1 MKILVSGATGTVG
14 GELLRQLLVDDVTIR
29 AISRRPA
36 EAVLPEGVEVVFGDA
51 DQPDSISA
59 AAKDVDAAFVMAAGQ
74 DCGALRALADAGVQ
88 RLVYLSAL
96 TVQTRPGFLI
106 GASHEVAEQ
115 ELRKLVPE
123 PTVLRPGQFASN
135 TLWWRGM
142 VPSGVVYAPFPD
154 VATPMIDPYDI
165 AAVAREVLLD
175 PDGRHAGATYAL
187 TGPELIT
194 ARQRVA
200 TLARVLGRNLELV
213 EIDRATARAQM
224 GLPDPVADAALDLT
238 GNPNAQETE
247 VLPTVEQL
255 LGRPARSF
263 ADWAER
269 NKAAFS

>member
-14 GELLRQLLVDDVTIR
+14 GELVRQLVSDDVSIR
-29 AISRRPA
+29 AISRKPA
-36 EAVLPEGVEVVFGDA
+36 DAALPDGVEVVFGDA
-51 DQPDSISA
+51 DEPDSISA
-59 AAKDVDAAFVMAAGQ
+59 AAQGVEAAFVMAAGR
-74 DCGALRALADAGVQ
+74 DFGALRALAEAGVQ
-88 RLVYLSAL
+88 RVAYLSAL

-106 GASHEVAEQ
+106 GASHEAAERELQRLVAQ
-115 ELRKLVPE
+115 

-165 AAVAREVLLD
+165 AAVAREVLLA
-175 PDGRHAGATYAL
+175 PDDRHAGAAYAL

-194 ARQRVA
+194 ARQRVE
-200 TLARVLGRNLELV
+200 TLAKVLGRELRLA

-224 GLPDPVADAALDLT
+224 RLPEVLADAALDLT

-247 VLPTVEQL
+247 VLPTVQQL
-255 LGRPARSF
+255 LGRPANSF
-263 ADWAER
+263 VQWAER
-269 NKAAFS
+269 NKAAFA